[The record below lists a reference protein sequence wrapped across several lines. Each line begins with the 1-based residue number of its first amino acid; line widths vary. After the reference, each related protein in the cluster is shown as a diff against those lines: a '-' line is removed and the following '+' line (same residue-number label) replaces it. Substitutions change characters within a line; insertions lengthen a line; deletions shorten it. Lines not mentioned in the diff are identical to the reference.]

1 MDKDTDKQSKRHKRF
16 IVLDTTSV
24 LVGRVVGLSV
34 SKLNSNELVQ
44 IRSDLGKRNFYGVGW
59 KLWL

>member
-1 MDKDTDKQSKRHKRF
+1 MDKDTDKQTKRHKRF

-24 LVGRVVGLSV
+24 LVGQVVGLSV